1 MSDDLKLRIEYMQLE
16 EQYRKLEKRV
26 AELEAEFEVGIRMGT
41 MEKIKNTSVSLFLL
55 RRDRERLASELGLP
69 IVDYEKAKSLIENEL
84 EEVLYENQDIINI
97 FESQGNAV
105 AEESAND
112 VVSTSKESSGIA
124 EPEKVIVKQRKG
136 RRRKVEAEDKNAFVG
151 EDKSNEFASVED
163 KAGTSEMPS
172 STVVVASPNK
182 SVQPVTS
189 APIFS
194 ASTESVN
201 DGASGEDADEGFAD
215 LEAAVNMWK

>member
-1 MSDDLKLRIEYMQLE
+1 MSDDLKLRIEYMELE

-84 EEVLYENQDIINI
+84 EAVLYENQDIINI

-112 VVSTSKESSGIA
+112 AVSTSKESSGTA

-151 EDKSNEFASVED
+151 EDKSNESASVED